1 MRELKG
7 FVVTQHFDSLSA
19 DQFPHRRQD
28 TKPEDVREFLDA
40 KKKSKIDLVIFQDKC
55 KKTTQTHIFFVQFI
69 FDVSFFLGEGGYFW
83 EFVVGLHRLPH
94 LIFTLFESNI
104 CRANVREFL
113 PRDKT
118 DKGMSWGMC
127 SLQITM

>member
-7 FVVTQHFDSLSA
+7 FVVTQHIDSLSA
-19 DQFPHRRQD
+19 NQFPHRRQD

-55 KKTTQTHIFFVQFI
+55 KKNYSNTHLFRPVYLRRFI
-69 FDVSFFLGEGGYFW
+69 FSGGGGCFW
-83 EFVVGLHRLPH
+83 EFVVGLHRPPH
-94 LIFTLFESNI
+94 LIFTLFQSNI

-127 SLQITM
+127 SL